1 MTHMHDM
8 DVQVQQILN
17 WMLIR
22 YDIYTDTREIYE
34 SRTEYGYKKNY
45 IDAHTT

>member
-8 DVQVQQILN
+8 DEQVQQILN
-17 WMLIR
+17 WMLIQ
-22 YDIYTDTREIYE
+22 YDIYIDTREIYE